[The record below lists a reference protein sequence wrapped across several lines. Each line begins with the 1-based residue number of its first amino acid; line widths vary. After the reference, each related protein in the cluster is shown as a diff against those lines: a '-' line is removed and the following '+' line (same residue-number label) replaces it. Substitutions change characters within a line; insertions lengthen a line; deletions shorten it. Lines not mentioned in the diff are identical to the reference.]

1 MNFQEE
7 TDTSEFFLSLDK
19 DPLQEDFLQ
28 GRMVGN
34 PYSSNEPG
42 LGPLMRDVKN
52 KICRG
57 SILFLK
63 LLLNKCVLRV
73 RRWISYSF
81 VIILNVFLQYALVF
95 AQRQRRTNAKTVS
108 FLGKNEA
115 ISETTNRIDS
125 SLNVV

>member
-1 MNFQEE
+1 METIYHISNFVLINYDSMLITDYLIAARFSFVANSAFFGGFSQEE

-57 SILFLK
+57 
-63 LLLNKCVLRV
+63 
-73 RRWISYSF
+73 
-81 VIILNVFLQYALVF
+81 
-95 AQRQRRTNAKTVS
+95 
-108 FLGKNEA
+108 
-115 ISETTNRIDS
+115 
-125 SLNVV
+125 